1 MIKVVSD
8 KGVSELEAERSSRD
22 NGLAFSWANIP
33 YSSSANDTILI
44 VKNTSSTQ
52 KLYITDVDINI
63 GATASRMDVH
73 LVTSDYSSAGTAVTG
88 VNLNTGSSNSASAEA
103 YADETG
109 NTKGSILKYVYCAAD
124 THTPLDLRGVILIE
138 DDALGVDVI
147 ENSISEVSVT
157 ITGYYR

>member
-8 KGVSELEAERSSRD
+8 KGVSELEIERSSRD
-22 NGLAFSWANIP
+22 NGLAFSWSSIP

-52 KLYITDVDINI
+52 KLYITDVNINV
-63 GATASRMDVH
+63 GATASRLDVH

-88 VNLNTGSSNSASAEA
+88 VNLNTGSSNSA
-103 YADETG
+103 
-109 NTKGSILKYVYCAAD
+109 ILKYVYCAVD

-138 DDALGVDVI
+138 DDALGVDII